1 MSMIRVEPRGGS
13 GYEVEVAEE
22 AAPGVNGRTF
32 SFRVTVDDAVIAALE
47 LDPEDNAALAALV
60 RESFG
65 YLLAREPATSILP
78 AFDLSTIS
86 RYFPTYLEEIRER
99 VPR

>member
-1 MSMIRVEPRGGS
+1 MSMIRVEPRGGR

-22 AAPGVNGRTF
+22 TAPGAHGLAF
-32 SFRVTVDDAVIAALE
+32 SYAVRVDDEVVDALGLDPDDDAALT
-47 LDPEDNAALAALV
+47 ALV

-65 YLLAREPATSILP
+65 FLLAREPAGDILRS
-78 AFDLSTIS
+78 FDLSTIS
-86 RYFPTYLEEIRER
+86 RYFPTYLDEIRGR